1 MAISQAWAWAWLF
14 VGRQWNNIHNEDANY
29 AWYNFHSLSCK
40 EGRKQ
45 SFCQEFGIPTGID
58 LTTPHLNNA
67 VCTITIRREW
77 TTTLAPSL
85 MVIFYEFVWPFFWY
99 FKKKITIVMR
109 SRSCFMYFNLVYSLI
124 FIGIIYPKAI
134 QTQIYKYYCSL
145 ALKEDPVGTVN
156 DTRGLQSERD
166 SLRVLSEESTKGL
179 GTGIAHHEV
188 LKGKII
194 K

>member
-1 MAISQAWAWAWLF
+1 
-14 VGRQWNNIHNEDANY
+14 
-29 AWYNFHSLSCK
+29 
-40 EGRKQ
+40 
-45 SFCQEFGIPTGID
+45 
-58 LTTPHLNNA
+58 
-67 VCTITIRREW
+67 
-77 TTTLAPSL
+77 
-85 MVIFYEFVWPFFWY
+85 
-99 FKKKITIVMR
+99 MR

-166 SLRVLSEESTKGL
+166 SLRVLSEESTKGV